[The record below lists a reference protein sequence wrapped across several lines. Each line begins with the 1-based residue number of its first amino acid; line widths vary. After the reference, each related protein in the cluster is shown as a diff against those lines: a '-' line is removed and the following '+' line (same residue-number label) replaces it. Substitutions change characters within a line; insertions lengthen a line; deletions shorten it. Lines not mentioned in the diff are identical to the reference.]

1 MATLDQAVNQ
11 MMSADMPPLPSG
23 HPIADG
29 KWHRYGPK
37 KKAWYRLFEHRGR
50 NGQQFIHGSFGI
62 FRGAGWD
69 SFKIEND
76 GAGMDPAELERLHRS
91 QRELAARE
99 EAKRAERARFAGNRA
114 KQQWDAARA
123 AAPEGGCPY
132 LLKKGVEAEKGLRF
146 LPDGTLLVPMVRY
159 DVTEEQEQDPAYA
172 GPRRLVGLQKIAP
185 DGAKLFNK
193 GMAKEGAACRL
204 GKTPRDGQLVIIV
217 EGLATGL
224 TVRAACK
231 QAHPVFVA
239 FDAGNLALA
248 AQILRKLYPRSPF
261 LFCADDDAYLEAYLN
276 KRLRSDHGIADA
288 LHMVDFGA
296 KPYALADGSLLVD
309 AQWNTDDDGVQI
321 MTGMTRLDRAGTE
334 PGAGELRT
342 FALAN
347 PGRTKANAAA
357 RAATLSR
364 VCWPVFAERALSP
377 DPDASRLTDF
387 NDLAATE
394 GLAAVE
400 RQIADAV
407 AMATWGAG
415 GTPLPAEI
423 AGEASGG
430 GKRGKR
436 GKGGGGGGA
445 DGDGWERF
453 WEMVNRFTLIYPTAT
468 AYDAVYGDIVPIEG
482 MRFKFGA
489 GWTNMWLAS
498 EKRKVVNLPDVVFN
512 PDGKAEPHQL
522 NLFRGFGMKPS
533 PEGSCVKL
541 LELLQFICGE
551 ADRDLAPVT
560 DWVLKWI
567 AYPLQHPGAK
577 MATAL
582 VIAGKEGAGK
592 NLFFGAVRNIYGEHS
607 GVITQRELEDRFNVW
622 MSAKLF
628 MIANEVVTRQE
639 MNHNVGFL
647 KHLITEP
654 DIWINRKNREQRCE
668 ENHMN
673 MVFFSNEYQPV
684 KLTADDRRWLVVR
697 TPPMRE
703 QAFYDA
709 VLAELAHGGAAAL
722 YAHLLNLPLGD
733 FGEHTKPI
741 VTEAKL
747 DLIEIGMDAPQ
758 LFWEEIH
765 DGSLG
770 LPYCPA
776 LVQDVYRAFCIWCA
790 RNGEKM
796 PARINRFAPSFMS
809 LNGVKRRVMRVPDPD
824 RQREL
829 VPSAREEEIRQRKV
843 FLMGEPKADSAEE
856 LLRIVQGVAM
866 FRAALKE
873 YANEDVLR
881 RGWSA
886 DGRGEEGR
894 A

>member
-1 MATLDQAVNQ
+1 VATLDQAVNQ

-29 KWHRYGPK
+29 KFHRYGPK
-37 KKAWYRLFEHRGR
+37 KKAWYRLFEYLAR
-50 NGQQFIHGSFGI
+50 NGRRYIHGSFGI
-62 FRGAGWD
+62 WRGAD
-69 SFKIEND
+69 SGSLKIESD
-76 GAGMDPAELERLHRS
+76 GAGMDPAELERLQRS

-99 EAKRAERARFAGNRA
+99 AQKRAERARFAGNRA

-123 AAPEGGCPY
+123 AGPEAGCPY
-132 LLKKGVEAEKGLRF
+132 LVKKGVDPEKGLRF
-146 LPDGTLLVPMVRY
+146 LNDGTLYVPMVRY
-159 DVTEEQEQDPAYA
+159 DVTEEQEQDPAYT

-193 GMAKEGAACRL
+193 GMAKDGAACRL
-204 GKTPRDGQLVIIV
+204 GKTPRDGNLIIIV

-239 FDAGNLALA
+239 FDAGNLAPA
-248 AQILRKLYPRSPF
+248 ALILRKLYPRSPF
-261 LFCADDDAYLEAYLN
+261 LFCADDDAYLEGYLN
-276 KRLRSDHGIADA
+276 RRLRSDHGIADA
-288 LHMVDFGA
+288 LHMVSFGA
-296 KPYALADGSLLVD
+296 KSYAAGEGTLVVD
-309 AQWNTDDDGVQI
+309 AQWHADDDGVQVL
-321 MTGMTRLDRAGTE
+321 TGMTRLDKAGAA

-342 FALAN
+342 FALVN

-364 VCWPVFAERALSP
+364 VCWPVFKERTVSA
-377 DPDASRLTDF
+377 DPDALRLTDF
-387 NDLAATE
+387 NDLAGAE

-415 GTPLPAEI
+415 GTPLPKDEE
-423 AGEASGG
+423 GE
-430 GKRGKR
+430 GK
-436 GKGGGGGGA
+436 KGGGGKGGA
-445 DGDGWERF
+445 GGNGPDWERF
-453 WEMVNRFTLIYPTAT
+453 WELVNRFTLIYPTAT
-468 AYDAVYGDIVPIEG
+468 AYDAIYGDIVPIDG
-482 MRFKFGA
+482 IRLRFGA
-489 GWTNMWLAS
+489 SWTNMWLAS
-498 EKRKVVNLPDVVFN
+498 AKRKVVDLPDVVFK
-512 PDGKAEPHQL
+512 PDGHAEPHQL
-522 NLFRGFGMKPS
+522 NLFRGFGTKPS
-533 PEGSCVKL
+533 ADGSCVKL
-541 LELLQFICGE
+541 LELLQYICGE
-551 ADRDLAPVT
+551 ADQDQAPVT
-560 DWVLKWI
+560 EWVLKWI

-577 MATAL
+577 MATAI
-582 VIAGKEGAGK
+582 VMAGKEGAGK
-592 NLFFGAVRNIYGEHS
+592 NLFFGAIRDIYGQHG

-654 DIWINRKNREQRCE
+654 EIWINRKNREQRCE

-684 KLTADDRRWLVVR
+684 KITADDRRWLIAR

-703 QAFYDA
+703 EEFYKA
-709 VLAELAHGGAAAL
+709 VLAELAHGGAQAL
-722 YAHLLNLPLGD
+722 YAYLLQLPLGD
-733 FGEHTKPI
+733 FGTHTKPLI
-741 VTEAKL
+741 TQAKL

-776 LVQDVYRAFCIWCA
+776 LVQDVYRAFCIWCV

-809 LNGVKRRVMRVPDPD
+809 LNGVQRRVMRVPDPD

-829 VPSAREEEIRQRKV
+829 VPGARADEIRQRKV
-843 FLMGEPKADSAEE
+843 FLMGEPKADAAEE
-856 LLRIVQGVAM
+856 QMRIVQGVAA

-873 YANEDVLR
+873 YSNEDVLR
-881 RGWSA
+881 RGSWSS
-886 DGRGEEGR
+886 GERGDEER

>member
-1 MATLDQAVNQ
+1 MANLDQAVNQ
-11 MMSADMPPLPSG
+11 MISADMPPLPAG

-29 KWHRYGPK
+29 KFHRYGPK
-37 KKAWYRLFEHRGR
+37 KKAWYRLFEYVAR
-50 NGQQFIHGSFGI
+50 NGQRYIHGSFGMW
-62 FRGAGWD
+62 RGAD
-69 SFKIEND
+69 SGTLKIESD

-123 AAPEGGCPY
+123 AVPEAGCPY
-132 LLKKGVEAEKGLRF
+132 LVKKGVEPEKGLRF
-146 LPDGTLLVPMVRY
+146 LNDGTLYVPMVRY
-159 DVTEEQEQDPAYA
+159 DVTEEQEQDPAYT

-193 GMAKEGAACRL
+193 GMAKDGAACRL
-204 GKTPRDGQLVIIV
+204 GKTPRDGHLIIIV

-224 TVRAACK
+224 SVRAACK

-239 FDAGNLALA
+239 FDAGNLAPVAL
-248 AQILRKLYPRSPF
+248 ILRKLYPRSPF

-288 LHMVDFGA
+288 LHLADFGA
-296 KPYALADGSLLVD
+296 KSYAAPGGTLFVD
-309 AQWNTDDDGVQI
+309 AQWHADDDGVQVLV
-321 MTGMTRLDRAGTE
+321 GMTRLEKAGAE
-334 PGAGELRT
+334 AGSGDLRP
-342 FALAN
+342 FALVN

-357 RAATLSR
+357 RGATLSR
-364 VCWPVFAERALSP
+364 VCWPVFKERTVSA
-377 DPDASRLTDF
+377 DPEAPRLTDF
-387 NDLAATE
+387 NDLAAAE

-407 AMATWGAG
+407 AMASWGAG
-415 GTPLPAEI
+415 GSPLPAEI
-423 AGEASGG
+423 AGEASA
-430 GKRGKR
+430 KRKG
-436 GKGGGGGGA
+436 GKGGKGGK
-445 DGDGWERF
+445 DGDDDWKRF
-453 WEMVNRFTLIYPTAT
+453 WELVDRFTLIYPTAT
-468 AYDAVYGDIVPIEG
+468 AYDAIYGDMVPIDG
-482 MRFKFGA
+482 MRLKFGSRWVEA
-489 GWTNMWLAS
+489 WLS
-498 EKRKVVNLPDVVFN
+498 SNKRKVVDLTNVVFN
-512 PDGKAEPHQL
+512 PSGNARPDQL
-522 NLFRGFGMKPS
+522 NLFRGFEMKPS
-533 PEGSCVKL
+533 LDGTCAKL
-541 LELLQFICGE
+541 LDLLQFICGE
-551 ADRDLAPVT
+551 ADQDLAPVT
-560 DWVLKWI
+560 EWVLKWI

-577 MATAL
+577 MATAI
-582 VIAGKEGAGK
+582 VMAGKEGAGK
-592 NLFFGAVRNIYGEHS
+592 NLFFGAIRTIYGHH
-607 GVITQRELEDRFNVW
+607 GGMITQRELEDRFNVW

-654 DIWINRKNREQRCE
+654 EIWINRKNREQRCE

-684 KLTADDRRWLVVR
+684 KLTADDRRWLIIR

-703 QAFYDA
+703 EGFYKA
-709 VLAELAHGGAAAL
+709 VLAELANGGAAAL
-722 YAHLLNLPLGD
+722 YAHLLNLPLGN

-741 VTEAKL
+741 ITEAKL

-758 LFWEEIH
+758 LFWQEIH
-765 DGSLG
+765 DGTLG

-809 LNGVKRRVMRVPDPD
+809 LNGVRRRLMRVPDPD

-829 VPSAREEEIRQRKV
+829 VPSAREDEIRQRKV
-843 FLMGEPKADSAEE
+843 FLMGEPKDSEAEE
-856 LLRIVQGVAM
+856 QLRIVQGVVA
-866 FRAALKE
+866 FRGALKE

-881 RGWSA
+881 RGSWST
-886 DGRGEEGR
+886 DGRGEEER